1 MAVKDADAAVIVQ
14 LDLGFMVFNRPKKRA
29 IVESGDG
36 GLGLGIAT
44 FIANGEDLGPIIRHS
59 FESGKP
65 EALMQNLRS
74 IVKKKEV
81 EIEELCRL
89 HYEDFIFAVDELCGE
104 ASADQLLKL
113 DELLELY
120 SVKKNVGEAIT
131 TLKICVELVKKVVPR
146 QIPLIKLHIEKKV
159 CSEFN
164 DWLVHIRRM
173 AKQIGQASISQA
185 SLAYQKGEE
194 MCARQREAEA
204 HSHAGPDEHLY
215 ALDLENTEE
224 ESTLYFDLTP
234 VYRAHH
240 MHTCLGME
248 DKFRDYYYKNRLM
261 QLNLDM
267 QISTSQPFLESH
279 QPFLAQ
285 SQVETTWETS
295 IGKITSILEE
305 QFSRMRTA
313 NHFLLIKDYVT
324 LLGAAVNKYGY
335 RITQLIEVLEKS
347 RDKYHQLLL
356 LEEVNWIA
364 EEAPDNVNDYM
375 NEVLIYLETLVSTA
389 QEILPLEALYKV
401 VSGAMSHI
409 SDSIMTTLL
418 NDGVK
423 RFTVNAVLGIDI
435 DLKTLEAF
443 ADDKFDSTGCQIWGR
458 KRLSGTVCSQPENFM
473 NPVIRQRN
481 YGSLDYKKLAIICE
495 KYKDSADSL
504 FGSLSN
510 RNTPQQSAHLCL
522 DDENSATR
530 CVKST
535 NTIVQIKSKIGAL
548 EEIVDS
554 PIFLV
559 NDAYQQMF
567 ERKNG
572 RLSTLFLAME
582 EGFLALVSSL

>member
-1 MAVKDADAAVIVQ
+1 
-14 LDLGFMVFNRPKKRA
+14 MVA
-29 IVESGDG
+29 
-36 GLGLGIAT
+36 
-44 FIANGEDLGPIIRHS
+44 
-59 FESGKP
+59 
-65 EALMQNLRS
+65 
-74 IVKKKEV
+74 
-81 EIEELCRL
+81 
-89 HYEDFIFAVDELCGE
+89 
-104 ASADQLLKL
+104 
-113 DELLELY
+113 
-120 SVKKNVGEAIT
+120 
-131 TLKICVELVKKVVPR
+131 R

-185 SLAYQKGEE
+185 SLAHQKGEE

-285 SQVETTWETS
+285 VAGFFIVEERVLRTADGLLLESQVETTWETS

-313 NHFLLIKDYVT
+313 SHFLLIKDYVT

-356 LEEVNWIA
+356 LEEVIWIA
-364 EEAPDNVNDYM
+364 EEAPDNANDYM
-375 NEVLIYLETLVSTA
+375 NEVLIYLETLVSTV

-443 ADDKFDSTGCQIWGR
+443 ADDKFDSTG
-458 KRLSGTVCSQPENFM
+458 LSDLGKETTFRDCLVEIRQLTNLLLSSQPENFM

-510 RNTPQQSAHLCL
+510 RNTPQQSA
-522 DDENSATR
+522 R
-530 CVKST
+530 KKSMD
-535 NTIVQIKSKIGAL
+535 VLK
-548 EEIVDS
+548 
-554 PIFLV
+554 
-559 NDAYQQMF
+559 
-567 ERKNG
+567 R
-572 RLSTLFLAME
+572 RLKDFS
-582 EGFLALVSSL
+582 